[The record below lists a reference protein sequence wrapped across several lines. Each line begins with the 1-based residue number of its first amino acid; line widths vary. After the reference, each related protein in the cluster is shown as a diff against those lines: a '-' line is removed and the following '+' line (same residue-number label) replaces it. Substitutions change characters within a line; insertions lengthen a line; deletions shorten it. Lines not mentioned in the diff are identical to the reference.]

1 MNINLQ
7 QILPK
12 NMSDEAALQ
21 LVNFMRNLSVAL
33 ESIYFD
39 QMLHYTS
46 SDQNKHF
53 TFNSEEDKTNPF

>member
-1 MNINLQ
+1 MNIDLQ

-12 NMSDEAALQ
+12 NISDEAALQ

-39 QMLHYTS
+39 QMLHCTS
-46 SDQNKHF
+46 SDQVSY
-53 TFNSEEDKTNPF
+53 FNVTTKEDNNNPF

>member
-1 MNINLQ
+1 MNIDLQ

-21 LVNFMRNLSVAL
+21 LVNFMRSLSLAL

-39 QMLHYTS
+39 QILHHPLASPLGISY
-46 SDQNKHF
+46 
-53 TFNSEEDKTNPF
+53 NSQLH